1 MNIQKH
7 LRLLFSG
14 YLLFLFLIA
23 VLPLN
28 NISSGILNNV
38 FIIRIRLDY
47 LLHSLLF
54 IPWIILY
61 SVTFR
66 PEKISEKLTMVIAG
80 LLMAFATEG
89 VQYFLTYRAYNIN
102 DLLAN
107 FLGVLLGSF
116 ALLINL
122 KKIRIKKT
130 IGINLIHNNLSP
142 LTLNT

>member
-1 MNIQKH
+1 MNTFKNFIILIQKH
-7 LRLLFSG
+7 SRV
-14 YLLFLFLIA
+14 LFLGYFIFLILIA

-28 NISSGILNNV
+28 NISSDILNNV
-38 FIIRIRLDY
+38 FIVRIRLDY

-54 IPWIILY
+54 IPWIFLY
-61 SVTFR
+61 SVTFC
-66 PEKISEKLTMVIAG
+66 PENISDKLIMVIAG

-116 ALLINL
+116 ALLINRKQL
-122 KKIRIKKT
+122 RIKNKKNPT
-130 IGINLIHNNLSP
+130 
-142 LTLNT
+142 

>member
-1 MNIQKH
+1 MSTFNNFIILVKKKS
-7 LRLLFSG
+7 RIIFWC
-14 YLLFLFLIA
+14 YFFFLILIA
-23 VLPLN
+23 ILPVN
-28 NISSGILNNV
+28 NVSSGTLNCV
-38 FIIRIRLDY
+38 FIVRVRLDY

-54 IPWIILY
+54 IPWIFLY
-61 SVTFR
+61 TVTFR
-66 PEKISEKLTMVIAG
+66 REKISDKLIMVIAG

-122 KKIRIKKT
+122 K
-130 IGINLIHNNLSP
+130 N
-142 LTLNT
+142 